1 MWNCDCEIFEYH
13 ALLLFSL
20 EVVLQDVAKNN
31 PTENQID
38 AGIQATPRHASVWKL
53 TEEKM

>member
-1 MWNCDCEIFEYH
+1 MSNCDCEIFEYH
-13 ALLLFSL
+13 TLLLFSL

-38 AGIQATPRHASVWKL
+38 AGIQATPRHASV
-53 TEEKM
+53 

>member
-1 MWNCDCEIFEYH
+1 MWNCDYELFEYY

-31 PTENQID
+31 PTENQIV
-38 AGIQATPRHASVWKL
+38 AGIQATPRHAPVWKL